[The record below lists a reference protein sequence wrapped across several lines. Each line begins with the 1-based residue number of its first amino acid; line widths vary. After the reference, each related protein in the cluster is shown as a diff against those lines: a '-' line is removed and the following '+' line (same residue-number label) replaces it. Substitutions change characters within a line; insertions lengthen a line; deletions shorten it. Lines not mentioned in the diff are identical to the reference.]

1 MALSPFDDAAH
12 APDPAALAATLGPTA
27 PLWERIARGV
37 AERHA
42 PIDEAWHFGG
52 RSYGWSMRLRRKDRT
67 VLYLIPQSG
76 HFLVGVVFGEKALR
90 GARAAGVPAPVM
102 EMFDAARPYAE
113 GRGIRLPVRSAVDA
127 EVVLALAAIKLAH

>member
-12 APDPAALAATLGPTA
+12 APEPEALAATLGPSA
-27 PLWERIARGV
+27 PLWERVARGV

-52 RSYGWSMRLRRKDRT
+52 RNYGWSMRLRRKDRT
-67 VLYLIPQSG
+67 VLYLIPQAG

-90 GARAAGVPAPVM
+90 AARASDVPASVIAL
-102 EMFDAARPYAE
+102 FDAARPYAE
-113 GRGIRLPVRSAVDA
+113 GRGIRLPVRSAADA
-127 EVVLALAAIKLAH
+127 EVVLALAAIKLAS